1 MTSESSNL
9 NPSALTIDQAARV
22 LSAVGQRLI
31 AVETIEADIAAGAP
45 TNTDGTINLVA
56 YAAWLAKEAGR
67 GA

>member
-45 TNTDGTINLVA
+45 TNTDGTINLVM